1 MDEKK
6 INCLRYQKKKTVIM
20 NINNKINAVSWVMEK
35 AVLLEVLYEELNGL
49 LSCRDHKVED
59 LNCQNCHSTTVLYK
73 KKASILIS
81 EELYKER
88 NELLSY
94 WDQKN
99 KNFGYENLGPKA
111 NLYQKL
117 EKLII
122 NLTFLYKYF
131 QRNI

>member
-1 MDEKK
+1 MDEK
-6 INCLRYQKKKTVIM
+6 INCLRYQKKKLVIK
-20 NINNKINAVSWVMEK
+20 NIDDKIHTVSWVMEK

-49 LSCRDHKVED
+49 LSCRDHKTED
-59 LNCQNCHSTTVLYK
+59 PNCQNCHLATGLYK
-73 KKASILIS
+73 KKASMIIT

-99 KNFGYENLGPKA
+99 KNLGYENLQPKA
-111 NLYQKL
+111 TLHQKL

-122 NLTFLYKYF
+122 KLKS
-131 QRNI
+131 